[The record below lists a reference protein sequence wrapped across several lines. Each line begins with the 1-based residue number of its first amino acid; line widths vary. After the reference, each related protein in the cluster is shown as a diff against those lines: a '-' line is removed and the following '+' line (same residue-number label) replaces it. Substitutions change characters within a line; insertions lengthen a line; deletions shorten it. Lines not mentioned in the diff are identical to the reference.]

1 MDIKR
6 KYLFFKESINDF
18 KFNRLNQ
25 IRYYNFW
32 TTQLAREIWFTQFIE
47 QHDLLKNHRGKV
59 NFYSV
64 LGSLETLRHRSK
76 GINIFFSGENMQ
88 AERFS
93 EYKQICEEQPF
104 DLSLG
109 FDYREG
115 ENYLRFPLWI
125 MSLFD
130 PRADYQAIK
139 LRVKQLS
146 EIRYDNRTGFCALVA
161 SHDWNGIR
169 GQMID
174 SFSEIDT
181 VNSGGCFRKNT
192 DDLVNRYD
200 NNKYEFI
207 KQYKFNI
214 CPENSSAPGYVT
226 EKIFQSIE
234 AGCIPIYWGAN
245 NKPEEDILNQDV
257 IVCWNKD
264 GDNSSAFQFIRE
276 LHLDSE
282 LYQHF
287 MEQSRL
293 LPNAEDKIWEYYL
306 DLKQRFTEI
315 F

>member
-1 MDIKR
+1 MDIKQQYMFLKKHLSDLR
-6 KYLFFKESINDF
+6 
-18 KFNRLNQ
+18 FNGLNQ

-32 TTQLAREIWFTQFIE
+32 TTQLTREIWFTQFIE

-130 PRADYQAIK
+130 SRSDYQAVK

-146 EIRYDNRTGFCALVA
+146 EIRYDNRIGFCALVA

-169 GQMID
+169 GQVVD
-174 SFSEIDT
+174 SLSEIDT
-181 VNSGGCFRKNT
+181 VTSGGKFRKNT
-192 DDLVNRYD
+192 DDLNQLYA
-200 NNKYEFI
+200 NNKYKFI

-214 CPENSSAPGYVT
+214 CLENSNAPGYVT
-226 EKIFQSIE
+226 EKIFQSVE
-234 AGCIPIYWGAN
+234 AGCIPIYWGAD
-245 NKPEEDILNQDV
+245 NKPEESILNQNA
-257 IVCWNKD
+257 IVFWNQN
-264 GDNSSAFQFIRE
+264 GDNNSALELIQKINSDSKLYQQFICQPR
-276 LHLDSE
+276 
-282 LYQHF
+282 F
-287 MEQSRL
+287 M
-293 LPNAEDKIWEYYL
+293 PYAEDKIWEYYIQ
-306 DLKQRFTEI
+306 LKQRFEDL